1 MEEIFSS
8 QPESREQKEIFGGTP
23 LLREGKNLIYMIT
36 PDLAAGEILAN
47 QISHFGY
54 QLQIIK
60 DLSQLENIILD
71 YKVLAILVDSSFLID
86 ISQSSTKY
94 KIKQWVQ
101 DSVPLIFY
109 SSNEDQATR
118 LMSVRAGGVAFFLTP
133 VNVVNLIDK
142 LDELGRLRD
151 TKPYKVIII
160 EDQPTVASY
169 YEIVLKR
176 AGMTTRVVN
185 DPMDMLRNINEFMPD
200 LILMDLYMPEIDGI
214 ELAQIIRQ
222 IDEYVSTPIVF
233 LSSEEDFNKQMQAMN
248 LGGDDFLTKPIKA
261 GHLVALVKSRLE
273 RLRILRSYMVR
284 DSLTGLFNHT
294 SVRGRLAQEIS
305 RCERHDGKL
314 ALVMI
319 DLDDFKTVN
328 DTYGHPTGDS
338 VLKSLARLLK
348 QRLRQSDV
356 IGRYGGEEFVSILLD
371 ADNDSAYQVIDEI
384 RHHFSE
390 IQHYSSK
397 QGIFKVTFSSG
408 IAIYPEYSSVQTL
421 IDAADQALYQ
431 AKANGK
437 NQVMLASRVNT

>member
-1 MEEIFSS
+1 MEEITST
-8 QPESREQKEIFGGTP
+8 QPGISEQNGILGRIP
-23 LLREGKNLIYMIT
+23 VVREGKNVLYMIT
-36 PDLAAGEILAN
+36 PDQASGEILAD

-54 QLQIIK
+54 QIQIAK
-60 DLSQLENIILD
+60 NLSQLENIIID
-71 YKVLAILVDSSFLID
+71 HKILAILVDSSLVKE
-86 ISQSSTKY
+86 ISQSSTY
-94 KIKQWVQ
+94 NKIKQWIQ
-101 DSVPLIFY
+101 ESVPLIFF
-109 SSNEDQATR
+109 SDNEDQATR

-142 LDELGRLRD
+142 LDKLGRTRE
-151 TKPYKVIII
+151 TKPYRVMII

-185 DPMDMLRNINEFMPD
+185 DPMDVLSNINQFMPD

-214 ELAQIIRQ
+214 ELAQVIRQ

-273 RLRILRSYMVR
+273 RLRVLKSYMVR

-294 SVRGRLAQEIS
+294 SVRGRLAQEIA
-305 RCERHDGKL
+305 RCERHKSKL
-314 ALVMI
+314 ALVML
-319 DLDDFKTVN
+319 DLDNFKTVN

-338 VLKSLARLLK
+338 VLKSLARLLQ

-371 ADNDSAYQVIDEI
+371 AEKDSAYQVMDEI
-384 RHHFSE
+384 RRHFSE

-397 QGIFKVTFSSG
+397 QGVFRVTFSCG
-408 IAIYPEYSSVQTL
+408 IAIYPEYSSVQSL
-421 IDAADQALYQ
+421 IDAADQALYE

-437 NQVMLASRVNT
+437 NQVMLAS